1 MEPSD
6 AFALEILP
14 KQSADEA
21 PRARLVHHGQAVGE
35 PVEGCVLERQYAV
48 DADRYLLFV
57 SDDIPYEEGLHIYLV
72 DAAGAVLAGLEI
84 GAPYTPGLLE
94 NVVASGPDR
103 VDFSFVHKQRC
114 RLIVHAEPAAF
125 RRLRP
130 ITGVKRLGGA
140 FRKRYLE
147 LQLLA

>member
-6 AFALEILP
+6 AFALEALP
-14 KQSADEA
+14 RPGEDDA
-21 PRARLVHHGQAVGE
+21 PRARLIHRGQAVGE
-35 PVEGCVLERQYAV
+35 PVEGCVLEQQYAV
-48 DADRYLLFV
+48 DPGRHLLFV

-72 DAAGAVLAGLEI
+72 DAAGAVLDGLEI

-94 NVVASGPDR
+94 DAVVSGPDQ
-103 VDFSFVHKQRC
+103 VDFSFIHKQRC
-114 RLIVHAEPAAF
+114 RLIVHSEPAVF
-125 RRLRP
+125 RQLRP